1 MNQSLVKA
9 DRVRVREHLSVPIRH
24 SHDQMSA
31 HGLVGRTDAQHVK
44 TGSRDGSFGEE
55 MRTEGDL
62 MRGGRKEEEEVGRQC
77 ENMGRK
83 CSKLSE
89 SNNEMLR

>member
-24 SHDQMSA
+24 TDDQMSA

-55 MRTEGDL
+55 MRTEGNL
-62 MRGGRKEEEEVGRQC
+62 RSWRKEEGGEGASGGGGGDWKKMREFG
-77 ENMGRK
+77 GK
-83 CSKLSE
+83 K
-89 SNNEMLR
+89 